1 MATTMCNNHSTLKYF
16 WAEAISIPYELWK
29 GRKPI
34 ISYFHPFGCNV
45 SSKIPRITLE
55 TLTLNVILESY
66 LDTLNCARNIECTTL
81 EP

>member
-1 MATTMCNNHSTLKYF
+1 MNYGRDVSPSSLTSTHLD
-16 WAEAISIPYELWK
+16 A
-29 GRKPI
+29 
-34 ISYFHPFGCNV
+34 NV